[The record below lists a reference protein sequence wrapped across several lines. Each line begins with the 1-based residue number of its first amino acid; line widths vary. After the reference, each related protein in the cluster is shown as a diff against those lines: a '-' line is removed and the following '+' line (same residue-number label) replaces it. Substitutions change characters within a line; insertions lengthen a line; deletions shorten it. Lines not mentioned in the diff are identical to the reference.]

1 MAFNPNLPNSN
12 VFDIKS
18 DRQNFLLINYKDR
31 ISKVDKSIEPKKT
44 FVVNLFLIA
53 EYVNPRW

>member
-31 ISKVDKSIEPKKT
+31 ICKVDKSIEPKKT
-44 FVVNLFLIA
+44 FVVKG
-53 EYVNPRW
+53 